1 MKKEEKTEL
10 TKERI
15 IQAAIREFGTNGYD
29 GSALNAICSGNKISK
44 GLLYHNFDGKDDLYL
59 ACVSRCFFYV
69 MTYLKAQ
76 DIQDDL
82 EKYMKC
88 RLQYFSE
95 NPLQARI
102 FFEAVL
108 QPPAALEEQIKE
120 RKAEFD
126 LFNRQTYREA
136 LSKMVLR
143 EGITETD
150 AMEYYEVMQE
160 MFNGYFSSPAY
171 GGKDLKTLVTNH
183 EDRLSKMLNLMLY
196 GIGERSSKK

>member
-15 IQAAIREFGTNGYD
+15 IQAAIKEFGTNGYD